1 MTPVLIG
8 SGRFNLGRWLLF
20 VEEDVPPN
28 TANRSFALEELEG
41 RRGAGLIPPPE
52 TRSRQL

>member
-1 MTPVLIG
+1 MTPVQMG

-20 VEEDVPPN
+20 IEEDVPPN

-52 TRSRQL
+52 MRSGQL